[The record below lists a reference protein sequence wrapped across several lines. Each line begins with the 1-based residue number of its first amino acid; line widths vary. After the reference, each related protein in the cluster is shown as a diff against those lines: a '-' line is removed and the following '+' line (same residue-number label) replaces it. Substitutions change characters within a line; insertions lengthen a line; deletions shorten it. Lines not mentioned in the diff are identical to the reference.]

1 MRVATSD
8 MAEQMIVLGH
18 GARRM
23 TAAELRI
30 EVDEAEKRLR
40 GTLEAWNARERDR
53 YVNRPLKAL
62 ENRRQGE
69 K

>member
-1 MRVATSD
+1 
-8 MAEQMIVLGH
+8 MIVLGH

-40 GTLEAWNARERDR
+40 ARWKRGTRASATAMSTAR
-53 YVNRPLKAL
+53 
-62 ENRRQGE
+62 
-69 K
+69 